1 MQFLFRQNKY
11 GYNKNYQNH
20 KSFSFYTVYMDKKLG
35 KVLYTIQR
43 NTSLT
48 KLDIKNKTGF
58 SMTTVLRCVSTLEA
72 QGLITCATRD
82 GKGGKAPSVIN
93 VSYCAYVIGVACT
106 DKGISATR
114 TDLFGNV
121 EEIIELDELDI
132 QNAINTVTKEYPPS
146 AIGIIANDTYLEL
159 NYFPDIPIRYG
170 SIAEGLSSFY
180 RFYSPDIVGKT
191 VVLYFDSHISL
202 LTENENTR
210 SIFLDRLYS
219 PLIHRT
225 NGRMRYGDVLSEQA
239 ITNKLFEFGYKNI
252 KELTASNNPNVIAYR
267 QRIIKTINE
276 LLLEILCFVSPN
288 CVIIGGFLP
297 ESLFPKVIEGS
308 DCSVIYAGTVSGAGG
323 NLASALALSCLYC
336 YDSDYSSV
344 A

>member
-35 KVLYTIQR
+35 KVLLTIQR

-58 SMTTVLRCVSTLEA
+58 SMTTVLRCVSTLEE

-93 VSYCAYVIGVACT
+93 VSYCAYVIGIACT
-106 DKGISATR
+106 NEGVTATR

-121 EEIIELDELDI
+121 EEIIELDNIDI
-132 QNAINTVTKEYPPS
+132 QNAINAVSKEYPPS
-146 AIGIIANDTYLEL
+146 AIGIIANDTFRL
-159 NYFPDIPIRYG
+159 NIFPNVPKRYG
-170 SIAEGLSSFY
+170 TILEGLSFFY
-180 RFYSPDIVGKT
+180 RFYSHDTGGRT
-191 VVLYFDSHISL
+191 VVLYFDNHITLSI
-202 LTENENTR
+202 ENENAR
-210 SIFLDRLYS
+210 RIILDELYS

-225 NGRMRYGDVLSEQA
+225 NGRMRYSDVLSEQA
-239 ITNKLFEFGYKNI
+239 VSNKLSGLGCDNI

-276 LLLEILCFVSPN
+276 LLSEILCFVSPKS
-288 CVIIGGFLP
+288 VIIGGFLP
-297 ESLFPKVIEGS
+297 ENLFPKVIEGS